1 MAMWAEPRGPG
12 RGEQQVEQE
21 VALRAVVQET
31 HLGEAGE
38 AKGSSRALDTFG
50 TPCARL
56 QG

>member
-1 MAMWAEPRGPG
+1 MWAEPRGPG

-38 AKGSSRALDTFG
+38 AKGSPRALDTFG